1 MTALR
6 LFFVSLTTLIL
17 ALVLANT
24 LPAHYHHLAG
34 AAILPL
40 FVVMLISLNVAKKS
54 LGRDR
59 TSSADYGRT
68 NRDAALGAQSPECG
82 GADAG

>member
-1 MTALR
+1 MTAFR
-6 LFFVSLTTLIL
+6 IFCVSLAALVL
-17 ALVLANT
+17 ALVLANI
-24 LPAHYHHLAG
+24 LPAPYHHLAG

-59 TSSADYGRT
+59 TSAADYGRT
-68 NRDAALGAQSPECG
+68 HRDAALGTHSPECG
-82 GADAG
+82 GVDAG